1 MVVGTGDADLEDSGA
16 GCRRSTEGID
26 LQVGLP
32 GLAAEV
38 EERKAGCRLVGVV
51 RRMNCALKPL
61 ERCWM
66 GMVGGEVMS
75 ESVLFVWSVPD
86 RLKWDLAVGSRLG
99 LSRPS
104 LLVYY

>member
-1 MVVGTGDADLEDSGA
+1 
-16 GCRRSTEGID
+16 
-26 LQVGLP
+26 
-32 GLAAEV
+32 V

-51 RRMNCALKPL
+51 RRVNCALKPL

-75 ESVLFVWSVPD
+75 ESVLVGWSVLD
-86 RLKWDLAVGSRLG
+86 CLNSDLVVGSRPG

-104 LLVYY
+104 LLVYN